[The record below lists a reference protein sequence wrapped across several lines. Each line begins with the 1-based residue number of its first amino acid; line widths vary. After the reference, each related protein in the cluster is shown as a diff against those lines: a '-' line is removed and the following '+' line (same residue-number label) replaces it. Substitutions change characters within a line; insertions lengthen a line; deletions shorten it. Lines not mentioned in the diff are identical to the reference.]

1 MAFIRRMQTAHSIIA
16 CSSRTVLF
24 NKVHSSIRGS
34 RTFVDNVSK
43 QPQIKSISD
52 LPGPVSLPVIASSW
66 TFFVGARN
74 EPLGKRML
82 LSQEKL
88 VNKYGRIFRMQLPG
102 ITIVSIMD
110 PVDVAKVLRAETKYP
125 QRLQFPI
132 LRYYREKRQKI
143 PGVFFADGP
152 EWYKYRSVLSKRML
166 RPKEVADYAS
176 GFNEIIT
183 DFIHRLRTVREPSGS
198 EKENEVRELDS
209 ELFKWS
215 FESVAE
221 MLFDKRFGCLEPEV
235 NKEAQTFIKA
245 VGDFLYNA
253 IAVNFL
259 PTWFYKIYETQQVKT
274 FFSSLDT
281 MYEYADLFIGRK
293 INELEE
299 QQTVQSRHEVQSRH
313 SSEALSRHSPEV
325 QSRHSP
331 EAQSRHSPEV
341 QSRHSSEAQ
350 SRHSSEAQS
359 RHLSEATEGDKAGFF
374 DFLLSSG
381 KLTKDDLLASVIDVL
396 FAGVDTT
403 SNTMQWMLYMM
414 AKNPDKQNI
423 LRHEVLSVLGDTT
436 LATPTTLAQMPYLKA
451 WVRETLR
458 LYPVLSVIPRRPTED
473 LILSGYLIPGGT
485 ATIHFLTYY
494 MGRDEN
500 VFEDAEAFKPERW
513 LRRKDVTLTEAA
525 EAFSSIPFGFGTR
538 MCLGRR
544 IAELELHLY
553 WPESCSSLRFP
564 IPLMRRTLSR

>member
-1 MAFIRRMQTAHSIIA
+1 MAYVTRTMKSAHSIIA

-24 NKVHSSIRGS
+24 KKEHSLIRSS
-34 RTFVDNVSK
+34 RGLPLSTLPSSVNDTVTK
-43 QPQIKSISD
+43 QPIKTMSD
-52 LPGPVSLPVIASSW
+52 LPGPVSLPVIGTIW
-66 TFFVGARN
+66 TFFVGARS
-74 EPLGKRML
+74 EPLGKRILPM
-82 LSQEKL
+82 QGEQVK
-88 VNKYGRIFRMQLPG
+88 KYGRIFRIQLPG
-102 ITIVSIMD
+102 VTIVALAD
-110 PVDVAKVLRAETKYP
+110 PADVAKVLRAETKYP
-125 QRLQFPI
+125 KRFQFPI
-132 LRYYREKRQKI
+132 LDYYREKRQKI
-143 PGVFFADGP
+143 PGVFFAEGP
-152 EWYKYRSVLSKRML
+152 EWYKHRSVLSKRML

-198 EKENEVRELDS
+198 EKENEVGELDS

-245 VGDFLYNA
+245 VGDFLSNA
-253 IAVNFL
+253 IGVGFL
-259 PTWFYKIYETQQVKT
+259 PNWFYKIYETQQFKK
-274 FFSSLDT
+274 FFDNFDT
-281 MYEYADLFIGRK
+281 MYECAELFIGRR

-299 QQTVQSRHEVQSRH
+299 QQKVQSHH
-313 SSEALSRHSPEV
+313 SSKA
-325 QSRHSP
+325 
-331 EAQSRHSPEV
+331 A
-341 QSRHSSEAQ
+341 
-350 SRHSSEAQS
+350 
-359 RHLSEATEGDKAGFF
+359 EGDKAGFF
-374 DFLLSSG
+374 EFLLSSG

-414 AKNPDKQNI
+414 AKNPDKQDI
-423 LRHEVLSVLGDTT
+423 LRHEVLSVLGDRT

-458 LYPVLSVIPRRPTED
+458 LYPVLSTIPRIPAED

-485 ATIHFLTYY
+485 TQVDFFTYY
-494 MGRDEN
+494 MGRDEK

-513 LRRKDVTLTEAA
+513 LRKKDVTLTEAV

-544 IAELELHLY
+544 IAELELHLLLARIVQQFEISY
-553 WPESCSSLRFP
+553 PPDAEEVEPFMRGVTIPDRALRVQFGD
-564 IPLMRRTLSR
+564 RQSVKN